1 MERRQLQRF
10 HGPPLQFPDHDLAA
24 GGLHH
29 HAVAAADRR
38 MRRHHDNVAIAV
50 GRLQR
55 IAGNFQRESVLFSCG
70 GQRHLAPAFAGGIA
84 VLVEMAGA
92 RRLRETQQRHR
103 MATSRS
109 VADQLHEGIDRV
121 AAGGERFCQRFG
133 ESQRSRP
140 SGVMRL
146 DLLKVVG
153 SRPERRAS
161 PEGDSPARSASR
173 SSAAQTWPWVST
185 RGVFACLAMRNP
197 VPARNYIRNR
207 NPPQRSATA
216 ALEVRPRRRYGR
228 RRLRT
233 VSEKSQET
241 QRQAGN
247 AGSVRRIYKIC
258 PASAWREAERQGV
271 YRGSVDDARDGFIHF
286 STAAQVA
293 ETARKHYFGQRALFL

>member
-55 IAGNFQRESVLFSCG
+55 IAGTFHWESVLFSCG
-70 GQRHLAPAFAGGIA
+70 GQRHLAPAF
-84 VLVEMAGA
+84 
-92 RRLRETQQRHR
+92 
-103 MATSRS
+103 
-109 VADQLHEGIDRV
+109 
-121 AAGGERFCQRFG
+121 GGERFCQRFG
-133 ESQRSRP
+133 ASQRSRP

-146 DLLKVVG
+146 DLLKVVV

-293 ETARKHYFGQRALFL
+293 ETARKH